1 MQQQIQKTDIGF
13 RLLGKVQYKLGHHE
27 ASQDAY
33 QCAQEAAPQQL
44 PAWKG
49 LAELH
54 TATGNAEQAL
64 QAYERLVGDELL
76 PLC

>member
-1 MQQQIQKTDIGF
+1 MQQQIHMTGSFFPF

-33 QCAQEAAPQQL
+33 QHATEAAPQQL

-54 TATGNAEQAL
+54 TATGNAERAL
-64 QAYERLVGDELL
+64 QAYERLVGASAA
-76 PLC
+76 